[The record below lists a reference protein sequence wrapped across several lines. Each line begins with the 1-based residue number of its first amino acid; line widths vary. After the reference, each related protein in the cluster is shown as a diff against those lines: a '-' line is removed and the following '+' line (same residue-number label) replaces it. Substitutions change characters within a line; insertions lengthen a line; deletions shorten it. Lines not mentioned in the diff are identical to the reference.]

1 MMTFLDGCTLLRK
14 KLASLAGRS
23 GNPDLDKQQNK
34 CINEH
39 LHINVCLNL
48 RPKGLFKPS
57 G

>member
-39 LHINVCLNL
+39 VHINVCLNL